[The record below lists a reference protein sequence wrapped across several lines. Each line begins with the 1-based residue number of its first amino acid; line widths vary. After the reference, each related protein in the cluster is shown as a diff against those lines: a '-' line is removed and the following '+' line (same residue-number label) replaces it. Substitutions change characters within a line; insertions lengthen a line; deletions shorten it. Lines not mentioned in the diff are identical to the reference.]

1 MYCIIIIITSSLST
15 STLIYCATLSN
26 NKINICLN
34 VFSLNKTD
42 DPFLKISGVTFN
54 GLHDISASTRCCHF
68 FFGRFVCVK
77 ARLEKPP
84 SIDKSDI
91 LKSNTLLGVMCV
103 DFEGKYSR
111 LIQILI

>member
-26 NKINICLN
+26 HKINICLI

-54 GLHDISASTRCCHF
+54 DLHDISASTRCCHF

-77 ARLEKPP
+77 AQHRQVRYTEKQHVVGC
-84 SIDKSDI
+84 
-91 LKSNTLLGVMCV
+91 GVRR
-103 DFEGKYSR
+103 F
-111 LIQILI
+111 